1 MTLTASV
8 FNSPSA
14 PGFILAAAIGAVT
27 AALIYHFLRR
37 TRARFAQLVSERDT
51 KEKLIEEMRKLEK
64 FRRDFI
70 SNLTHEI
77 RTPLTGILGA
87 VDLLED
93 GEGLSNADR
102 KAILAI
108 LKNES
113 VRLDKLAQDTLALA
127 RIEHTSD
134 EAKRA
139 FAVCNLADVLKN
151 AFTLM
156 KPKAATAGVGLVLLK
171 NESVKAACDAA
182 LIEEALLNLIE
193 NALRYSGSRTIEL
206 SLEATGGRAKLS
218 VADNGVGIDKKHLPR
233 LFERFYRIDKARSR
247 EKGGTGLGLAIV
259 KHIAQLHGGEVSV
272 ASSPGVGSTFSI
284 II

>member
-182 LIEEALLNLIE
+182 LIEEALLNLME
-193 NALRYSGSRTIEL
+193 NALKYSGSRTIEL
-206 SLEATGGRAKLS
+206 SLEATGGRAKIT
-218 VADNGVGIDKKHLPR
+218 VADNGVGIEKKHLPR
-233 LFERFYRIDKARSR
+233 LFERFYRVDKARSR

-272 ASSPGVGSTFSI
+272 ASSPGKGCVFSI

>member
-113 VRLDKLAQDTLALA
+113 VRLDKLAQDILALA

-206 SLEATGGRAKLS
+206 SLETTGGRAKLS

-272 ASSPGVGSTFSI
+272 ASSPGEGCVFSI

>member
-1 MTLTASV
+1 MILADSIL
-8 FNSPSA
+8 NSPSA
-14 PGFILAAAIGAVT
+14 PGFIIAAAIGAVT
-27 AALIYHFLRR
+27 AAIIYHFVRR

-93 GEGLSNADR
+93 GEGLSDPDR
-102 KAILAI
+102 RAMLAI

-113 VRLDKLAQDTLALA
+113 VRLDKLAQDILALA

-151 AFTLM
+151 VFTLM

-171 NESVKAACDAA
+171 NENVKAACDAA

-193 NALRYSGSRTIEL
+193 TALKYSASRTIEL
-206 SLEATGGRAKLS
+206 SLESTGGRAKIT
-218 VADNGVGIDKKHLPR
+218 VADNGVGIEKKHLPR
-233 LFERFYRIDKARSR
+233 LFERFYRVDKARSR

-272 ASSPGVGSTFSI
+272 ASSPGAGCAFSI

>member
-1 MTLTASV
+1 MTLADSIL
-8 FNSPSA
+8 NSPSA
-14 PGFILAAAIGAVT
+14 PGFIIAAAIGAVT
-27 AALIYHFLRR
+27 AAIIYHFFRR

-93 GEGLSNADR
+93 GEGLSDPDR
-102 KAILAI
+102 KAMLAI

-113 VRLDKLAQDTLALA
+113 VRLDKLAQDILALA

-139 FAVCNLADVLKN
+139 FVVCNLADVLKN
-151 AFTLM
+151 VFTLM

-171 NESVKAACDAA
+171 NENVKAACDAA
-182 LIEEALLNLIE
+182 LIEEALLNLME
-193 NALRYSGSRTIEL
+193 NALKYSGSRTIEL
-206 SLEATGGRAKLS
+206 SLEATGGRAKIT
-218 VADNGVGIDKKHLPR
+218 VADNGVGIEKKHLPR
-233 LFERFYRIDKARSR
+233 LFERFYRVDKARSR

-272 ASSPGVGSTFSI
+272 ASSPGEGCVFSI